1 MELAVIGVAEGK
13 GFRHGRVEVQRDTI
27 ECKDG
32 ECAAIASGQALGGSC
47 RSRVGTIKAVFGGKG
62 TERAQQ

>member
-32 ECAAIASGQALGGSC
+32 AI
-47 RSRVGTIKAVFGGKG
+47 
-62 TERAQQ
+62 